1 MKSSIKDNLF
11 KMVESGDL
19 IGLRKFL
26 ENTDKNLIKINTID
40 ENGNTALML
49 AIQEGY
55 VEIAELL
62 VDNGANPNIEN
73 KKSGKTAEDM
83 AIDAMGEGKGNAPF
97 SFVQNEAPIAYKQNL
112 KKRINPLDRA
122 FINFDKENIEKHQQ
136 TFDDQ
141 LLTAISNLRIDDNN
155 LDLREVTKLLKN
167 GANPNITFAD
177 AKSGEFG
184 SDNSLLHKA
193 ALCSDPKLTELLLS
207 KGADIT
213 AKNSLN
219 KTPVNLAVENKGASV
234 SILLSAEA
242 KLTKTLDPLL
252 INAIADLDP
261 ESPHLDLT
269 KVEQALSK
277 GANPNAIHVETENTA
292 IHGAC
297 HFKDARLAK
306 LLLKE
311 GASISAKNKDGE
323 TPLAVAM
330 SQQNTHVIHTLTSHD
345 PLTRLTTTAQYK
357 VEDVKGKSQKSPDSS
372 RTNSPKSVTT
382 SKYL

>member
-26 ENTDKNLIKINTID
+26 EDTDKDLIEINTID
-40 ENGNTALML
+40 QNGNTALMM
-49 AIQEGY
+49 AIQEGH
-55 VEIAELL
+55 VEVAELL
-62 VDNGANPNIEN
+62 VDNGANPNLKNIISN
-73 KKSGKTAEDM
+73 KTIEDM
-83 AIDAMGEGKGNAPF
+83 AIDAMGDGKGNAPF
-97 SFVQNEAPIAYKQNL
+97 SFIQNEAPSTHKRNL
-112 KKRINPLDRA
+112 KNRINPLDRA
-122 FINFDKENIEKHQQ
+122 FINSDKPGIERYKE

-141 LLTAISNLRIDDNN
+141 LLTAISNLKIDDNN
-155 LDLREVTKLLKN
+155 LDLTEVKQLLEN

-177 AKSGEFG
+177 TKSREFG

-193 ALCSDPKLTELLLS
+193 ALCSDPKLTILLLS
-207 KGADIT
+207 KGADVT

-219 KTPVNLAVENKGASV
+219 KTPTNLAAENKGASV
-234 SILLSAEA
+234 NILLSAEA

-261 ESPHLDLT
+261 ESSHLDLT
-269 KVEQALSK
+269 KVEQALRK
-277 GANPNAIHVETENTA
+277 GANPNAIHVETGNTA

-330 SQQNTHVIHTLTSHD
+330 SQQNTHVIHALTSHD